1 MRLLR
6 ALLALGF
13 ALYLLPA
20 LAAEGDAARAV
31 IQKTAPLQKISGFR
45 ASQLPGYFEGVIGGQ
60 VIYASADGRYLLR
73 GTVEDVANGVNLS
86 DASMAAKR
94 LEVLE
99 KLGRPSLLSFAPPDP
114 KYRITVFTDVDCP
127 FCRRLHANVA
137 EYNALGIAVDYALFP
152 LSIHAGADR
161 KSAAVWCAA
170 NRNNAYAAAVA
181 GRAPERADCE
191 NPVLRSIAAGN
202 EMGVTSTP
210 TAIGPDGRIVA
221 PTALMSASRLLA
233 ELQKIP
239 ASDLPNPSHSA
250 SAR

>member
-1 MRLLR
+1 MPLLR
-6 ALLALGF
+6 VLCALGF
-13 ALYLLPA
+13 AVFLLPVQ
-20 LAAEGDAARAV
+20 AAEGDAARAV

-45 ASQLPGYFEGVIGGQ
+45 QSQLPGYFEGVIGGQ
-60 VIYASADGRYLLR
+60 VVYASADGRYLLR
-73 GTVEDVANGVNLS
+73 GTVEDVSAGVNLS
-86 DASMAAKR
+86 EASMATKR

-99 KLGRPSLLSFAPPDP
+99 KLGRQSMLSFSPPKP
-114 KYRITVFTDVDCP
+114 EYRITVFTDVDCP

-137 EYNALGIAVDYALFP
+137 EYNALGIAVDYAMFP

-161 KSAAVWCAA
+161 KSVAVWCSA
-170 NRNNAYAAAVA
+170 NRNNAYATAVA
-181 GRAPERADCE
+181 GRAPESADCE

-202 EMGVTSTP
+202 EIGVTSTP

-221 PTALMSASRLLA
+221 PTALMSGPRLLA

-239 ASDLPNPSHSA
+239 KSDPSTLTSSA